1 MNLKNC
7 GAMSLLIVG
16 FLAGA
21 ARAQTPASQRALVA
35 ARKNWQR
42 GARATAVQKGN
53 AADLRARAI
62 AQKMRARSLRSANA
76 TGVGGQWSS
85 LGPMPLP
92 SDASGIGLQDYNWI
106 AGRSTTVAVD
116 PNDSTGNT
124 VFVGG
129 ANGGVWKSTNAGP
142 ASQTPSAVAWTPLT
156 DSELTLAIGAIA
168 VQPQTSNP
176 NPAISIVLAGTG
188 ETNSSADAYYGLGIL
203 RSADGGQTWTLIPQ
217 DATKTHS
224 FAGIGFSGFAFSDF
238 NSSVVVAG
246 TGSASEGV
254 IEGLENPLGP
264 NRGIYYSTDAGV
276 TWNAAN
282 VADLG
287 TPINPSS
294 VTSVAYNA
302 ASAKFY
308 AAVRNHGFY
317 ASFDGIN
324 WLRLAT
330 QPGTSLTAAAC
341 PTQAALPSACPF
353 YRGEIAVVPNRAG
366 PNGAG
371 EMYAWYTD
379 ANDVDQGIWQSL
391 DGGFSWTQIND
402 SGISNCGDLVGGCG
416 TEFASDNLTLAAV
429 PNGAATDLY
438 AGAVNLYKCSI
449 TSASPLCNGVGANG
463 FINLTHV
470 YGCSDIAKVYPGQ
483 HAIDF
488 AVTGGSALLYFANDG
503 GVYRALDGYT
513 GLTTGTCGLTNQFD
527 SLNATL
533 GPMTQFV
540 SLAQSKSN
548 VNLAFGGTTENGA
561 PATGALQSGGSW
573 ANVNA
578 GNVGATAINPSND
591 NEWFL
596 SAPPDSVSGVNLFR
610 CANGVNC
617 RTQDFATDEVADS
630 VALGGDTGGFR
641 LAFILDPGNS
651 TSLLV
656 GTCKIWRGPS
666 AGGTFTLISPD
677 FENGGTGVCG
687 GNETNLVRAMA
698 AGGPTDASGNSQVIY
713 AGTNSFG
720 PLVVVTPSGGH
731 VWVTT
736 NSNAGPSSWVDQTGR
751 INPSNFPI
759 SSIAIDGGD
768 RTGQTAY
775 VGIMGFGVSHLWKT
789 TNAGAS
795 WMDFTG
801 GLPDAPVDAI
811 TIDSNAGTIYVG
823 TDVGVFASGTA
834 SPSWAEVGPAT
845 GTGFLPEVAV
855 SALQIFSISGVKQ
868 LRAATFGRGLW
879 EWNLITTPDFQISVA
894 NTPQTIFP
902 GQSATYSGTI
912 TANNGYNSA
921 VNLSCTASSTSP
933 PQTCTVTPNPVTP
946 NAPVRFTINATG
958 LPGDYNF
965 NLHAVGTDPQAVT
978 HDFPVV
984 LHVVDFTLGALSP
997 ATINVAQGA
1006 TSGPV
1011 SLTVSAAS
1019 AFSGQVTLACS
1030 GLPANAMCNFQ
1041 PSNVVSPTS
1050 ANPASVTL
1058 TIATSTN
1065 TPTGG
1070 FPVTISASATGL
1082 ATQTQNLTL
1091 NVNASADYTLTI
1103 SNSSLTGQPN
1113 APAVFNGTLTAVNG
1127 YSSAVALSC
1136 GTGAPPTCTP
1146 NPASVVPSAA
1156 GTPFTVTVSSGA
1168 AQAYAFN
1175 INGVGADPAAT
1186 AHSAA
1191 VTFTA
1196 IAAPD
1201 YTLVVSNSPLTSN
1214 VNTPA
1219 SFTGTV
1225 TAING
1230 YSSAVTLSC
1239 GAGAPPTC
1247 TLNPT
1252 SVVPTAPGAPFSVT
1266 VSSPV
1271 SQAYS
1276 FNIDAV
1282 GSDNATTSHAVPVN
1296 FTALPAQSFDFK
1308 LSITPP
1314 SVTVPAGNS
1323 ALYTLDVSPVP
1334 NTLTFPSTV
1343 TFLCSNLP
1351 KLTTCSFNPSEVAAG
1366 SGDSVITLTV
1376 ATTAA
1381 VPATR
1386 MAQALWLGLPL
1397 AGLFLL
1403 PIQEIKSKRRFAGMC
1418 ALIAFVAISNFSCS
1432 GGLHGN
1438 GTGGGSGSPG
1448 TPAGTYK
1455 INVTAL
1461 TTSGNVGTQVTLI
1474 VTP

>member
-1 MNLKNC
+1 MKLKNC

-16 FLAGA
+16 FLAGTA
-21 ARAQTPASQRALVA
+21 AAQVSGSRVSGSRRTLVA
-35 ARKNWQR
+35 ARKNWQQ
-42 GARATAVQKGN
+42 GARAAAQGN
-53 AADLRARAI
+53 TADLRARAI

-76 TGVGGQWSS
+76 SGVGGQWSS
-85 LGPMPLP
+85 PGPTPLP
-92 SDASGIGLQDYNWI
+92 SDASGIGLQDYSWI
-106 AGRSTTVAVD
+106 AGRATAVVVD

-124 VFVGG
+124 VFIGG

-142 ASQTPSAVAWTPLT
+142 ASQIPGAVAWTPLT
-156 DSELTLAIGAIA
+156 DNEATLAIGALA

-176 NPAISIVLAGTG
+176 NPATSVVLAGTG

-217 DATKTHS
+217 DVTGAHP

-238 NSSVVVAG
+238 NPSVVVAG

-254 IEGLENPLGP
+254 IEALENPLGP

-294 VTSVAYNA
+294 VTAVAYNA
-302 ASAKFY
+302 AAAKFY

-330 QPGTSLTAAAC
+330 QPGAGMTAAAC
-341 PTQAALPSACPF
+341 PTQAVQPSACPI

-366 PNGAG
+366 PNGVG
-371 EMYAWYTD
+371 EMYVWYTD

-402 SGISNCGDLVGGCG
+402 SGISNCGDLLGGCG
-416 TEFASDNLTLAAV
+416 AEFASDNLTLAAV

-449 TSASPLCNGVGANG
+449 TSASPLCNGVGSNG

-540 SLAQSKSN
+540 SLAQSSSN
-548 VNLAFGGTTENGA
+548 ANLAFGGTTENGA
-561 PATGALQSGGSW
+561 PATSALQSANNW

-617 RTQDFATDEVADS
+617 HTQDFATDEVADS

-641 LAFILDPGNS
+641 LPFILDPHNS
-651 TSLLV
+651 SSLLA

-666 AGGTFTLISPD
+666 AGGTFTLLSPD
-677 FENGGTGVCG
+677 FENGGTGVCSG
-687 GNETNLVRAMA
+687 SETNLVRAIA
-698 AGGPTDASGNSQVIY
+698 AGGPVDANGDSQVIY

-720 PLVVVTPSGGH
+720 PLVSVTPSGGH

-736 NSNAGPSSWVDQTGR
+736 NANGGPASWTDETR
-751 INPSNFPI
+751 NINPSNFPI
-759 SSIAIDGGD
+759 SSIAIDVGD

-789 TNAGAS
+789 TNAGTS

-823 TDVGVFASGTA
+823 TDVGVFASSTA
-834 SPSWAEVGPAT
+834 SPGWSEVGPAT
-845 GTGFLPEVAV
+845 GPGFLPEVAV
-855 SALQIFSISGVKQ
+855 TALQIFSASGIKQ
-868 LRAATFGRGLW
+868 LRAATSGRGLW
-879 EWNLITTPDFQISVA
+879 EWNLITTADFQISVA

-902 GQSATYSGTI
+902 GQSAIYSGTI
-912 TANNGYNSA
+912 TASNGYNST
-921 VNLSCTASSTSP
+921 VNLSCTAGSTST
-933 PQTCTVTPNPVTP
+933 PQTCTVTPNSVTP
-946 NAPVRFTINATG
+946 NAPVQFSINATG
-958 LPGDYNF
+958 LPGDYSF
-965 NLHAVGTDPQAVT
+965 NLHAVGTDPQTVA
-978 HDFPVV
+978 HDFPLM
-984 LHVVDFTLGALSP
+984 LHVVDFALSAP
-997 ATINVAQGA
+997 SPTTLNVAQGA
-1006 TSGPV
+1006 TSSPV
-1011 SLTVSAAS
+1011 SLTVSAAGS
-1019 AFSGQVTLACS
+1019 FSGQVTLACS
-1030 GLPANAMCNFQ
+1030 GLPANTLCNFQ

-1050 ANPASVTL
+1050 ASPVALTL
-1058 TIATSTN
+1058 TIATSAN

-1070 FPVTISASATGL
+1070 FPVTISAAATGL

-1091 NVNASADYTLTI
+1091 NVNASPDYTLTI
-1103 SNSSLTGQPN
+1103 SNPSLTGQPN

-1127 YSSAVALSC
+1127 YSSAVTPIC
-1136 GTGAPPTCTP
+1136 GAGAPPTCTP
-1146 NPASVVPSAA
+1146 NPASVVPTAA
-1156 GTPFTVTVSSGA
+1156 GAPFTVTVSSGV

-1175 INGVGADPAAT
+1175 IDGVGTDPAAT

-1201 YTLVVSNSPLTSN
+1201 YTLTISNTPLTSN
-1214 VNTPA
+1214 VNAPA
-1219 SFTGTV
+1219 SFTGTL

-1239 GAGAPPTC
+1239 GAGGPPSCPTVSVAPSPAGT
-1247 TLNPT
+1247 
-1252 SVVPTAPGAPFSVT
+1252 PFSVT
-1266 VSSPV
+1266 VSSSV
-1271 SQAYS
+1271 SQAYA
-1276 FNIDAV
+1276 FNIVAV
-1282 GSDNATTSHAVPVN
+1282 GSDAVATTHSAPVN

-1323 ALYTLDVSPVP
+1323 ALYTLDVSPS
-1334 NTLTFPSTV
+1334 TGTFPNNV
-1343 TFLCSNLP
+1343 TYNCSGLP
-1351 KLTTCSFNPSEVAAG
+1351 ALTTCTFNPAQIAAG
-1366 SGDSVITLTV
+1366 AGDSTITLTV

-1381 VPATR
+1381 VPAARLTP
-1386 MAQALWLGLPL
+1386 ALWLGLPL

-1403 PIQEIKSKRRFAGMC
+1403 PIREIKSKRRFAGMC

-1432 GGLHGN
+1432 GGLQGN
-1438 GTGGGSGSPG
+1438 STGGGSGSPG
-1448 TPAGTYK
+1448 TPAGSYSV
-1455 INVTAL
+1455 NVNVS
-1461 TTSGNVGTQVTLI
+1461 TTSVSHSVQANLT